1 MLKKFFKKNANFES
15 DNTSI
20 DLVIKLMLEIALID
34 GHLDKRELDIINQKA
49 QLMYNGEEEISQII
63 NRIIEES
70 NDSISFFDSVK
81 EINETKSEEEK
92 KELLKYSWKIVTAD
106 SEIDPYEENLY
117 FRIAELIKI
126 KRSIANKIRQE
137 NS

>member
-92 KELLKYSWKIVTAD
+92 KRITKI
-106 SEIDPYEENLY
+106 
-117 FRIAELIKI
+117 FM
-126 KRSIANKIRQE
+126 E
-137 NS
+137 NSYC